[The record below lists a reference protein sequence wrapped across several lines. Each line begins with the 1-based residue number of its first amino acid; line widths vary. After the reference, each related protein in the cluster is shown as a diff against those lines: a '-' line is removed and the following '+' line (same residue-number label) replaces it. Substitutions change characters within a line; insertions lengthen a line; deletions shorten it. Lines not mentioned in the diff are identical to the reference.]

1 MNQPATARWVVLLL
15 SGFLTACSV
24 GVGSRGAPRQYAQ
37 SVAPDSATN
46 ACRQN
51 PELCASLLGQEA
63 AVASAGATIASA
75 QYIIEAEVLARID
88 RALAECAD
96 EARSDVLLKHLEG
109 RSPTQEECAEILF
122 TEPGGQK
129 VTRAMWF
136 GEKMHQVALPCAEE
150 KLNRFLSGRFSI
162 EPRYR
167 PNPKT
172 RRPEWISP
180 EEVKTLLRQGRGQE
194 LKGTIVPDV
203 VIHMGNP
210 VLVQQIF
217 DFKFPCM
224 NIDFYTPWRR
234 YPQGQTHEGRYQ
246 HHVYEQL
253 LGTRA
258 RRVQPRLGA
267 EP

>member
-1 MNQPATARWVVLLL
+1 MRNQWVVLLL
-15 SGFLTACSV
+15 TSFLSAC
-24 GVGSRGAPRQYAQ
+24 GVGIGSRRAPDQYAQ

-51 PELCASLLGQEA
+51 PELCASLLGKEA
-63 AVASAGATIASA
+63 AAASAGATIASVR
-75 QYIIEAEVLARID
+75 YILEADVKARID
-88 RALAECAD
+88 QALAECAD

-109 RSPTQEECAEILF
+109 RSPTQEECSEVLF

-136 GEKMHQVALPCAEE
+136 GEKMHQVALPCVEE
-150 KLNRFLSGRFSI
+150 RLSGFLSGRFSI

-167 PNPKT
+167 LNPKT
-172 RRPEWISP
+172 SRLEWISP
-180 EEVKTLLRQGRGQE
+180 EEVKALLRQGRGQE
-194 LKGTIVPDV
+194 LKGTIAPDV

-210 VLVQQIF
+210 VLVQHLF

-224 NIDFYTPWRR
+224 NLEEFARWRAYAQGHPYQGYT
-234 YPQGQTHEGRYQ
+234 QET
-246 HHVYEQL
+246 VYRQL
-253 LGTRA
+253 LGVTA
-258 RRVQPRLGA
+258 RRVQPRLGV